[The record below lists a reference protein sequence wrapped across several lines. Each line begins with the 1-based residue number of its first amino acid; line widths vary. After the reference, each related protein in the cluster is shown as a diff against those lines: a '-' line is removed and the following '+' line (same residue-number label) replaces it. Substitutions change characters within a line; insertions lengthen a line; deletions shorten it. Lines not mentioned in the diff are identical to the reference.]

1 MDGRPLQRY
10 RLAKMKVEKLE
21 KAVTVIS
28 DDRNK
33 AVLEMTAKFVKVI
46 IKPIYM

>member
-1 MDGRPLQRY
+1 MNLS
-10 RLAKMKVEKLE
+10 KTKKV
-21 KAVTVIS
+21 VTVIS

-46 IKPIYM
+46 IKPIYR

>member
-1 MDGRPLQRY
+1 MNLS
-10 RLAKMKVEKLE
+10 KTK

-33 AVLEMTAKFVKVI
+33 AVLEMTAN
-46 IKPIYM
+46 YR

>member
-21 KAVTVIS
+21 KLEIGGTK
-28 DDRNK
+28 DERNRK
-33 AVLEMTAKFVKVI
+33 NAQKFKS
-46 IKPIYM
+46 